1 MGKPVYKRRFWTEV
15 ENRFLRIYY
24 PNGDTVRIAAAL
36 GRTERSVWQRARIL
50 GILKSDVFLTNLGK
64 RLAESGK
71 GKATRFPKGN
81 VPFNKGKKEWQFRSR
96 ESMEKCAMTQFK
108 AGQVPHNA
116 HPEGYEC
123 MRSDGYLYIKT
134 SERRMELKHVW
145 VWQQHNGPVPDG
157 YVIAFIDGDHS
168 NCDISNLRLMKRAEL
183 IQLTNSRRSPERWTE
198 IHAKAQAKRNKS
210 IHMDYIRI
218 HWGLE
223 AKTKLVK
230 RWHEP
235 ERNTLKKEEY
245 DRSADS

>member
-1 MGKPVYKRRFWTEV
+1 M
-15 ENRFLRIYY
+15 
-24 PNGDTVRIAAAL
+24 
-36 GRTERSVWQRARIL
+36 WQRARIL
-50 GILKSDVFLTNLGK
+50 GLLKSDVFLTNLGK

-145 VWQQHNGPVPDG
+145 VWKQHNGPVPDG